1 MSQCIKIGDLTEDIN
16 AQVNG
21 NPRADDFF
29 SNIVDEVDVK
39 IPAEHDDIDLSR
51 FQEDALLKDSSR
63 AFPNWTAAF
72 IRRVILLFE
81 NLPGDTGTEV
91 RSSSERESKCYSS
104 HECKMCLNEHGW
116 TI

>member
-21 NPRADDFF
+21 NSRADDFF
-29 SNIVDEVDVK
+29 SNVIDEADVK
-39 IPAEHDDIDLSR
+39 MPAENDDIALSK

-63 AFPNWTAAF
+63 AFPAWTTAF

-91 RSSSERESKCYSS
+91 RSSSETES
-104 HECKMCLNEHGW
+104 ECCSFLVQNVPR
-116 TI
+116 